1 MAVLSYWYTI
11 DYHILS
17 VSEGLKL
24 KNFKVFW
31 FINGLYYLVKWL
43 CEWWAVQSPLFF
55 RWSIVKIE
63 LLPLRAR
70 PAVPSLPR
78 GDATAR
84 PRRSH
89 RKKNQEKI
97 GYCDQCPWMTLEENI
112 LCSLLSK
119 TVYQATN
126 KASLSII
133 TAPRIYQAEIIPSA
147 VNENCLKV
155 RRCNKW

>member
-1 MAVLSYWYTI
+1 MAYIILLSGYVNDGLSKVPFFSVDRSSRSNCYRYERGQLYRVYPGGMPVLDLDDLT
-11 DYHILS
+11 
-17 VSEGLKL
+17 V
-24 KNFKVFW
+24 
-31 FINGLYYLVKWL
+31 
-43 CEWWAVQSPLFF
+43 
-55 RWSIVKIE
+55 
-63 LLPLRAR
+63 
-70 PAVPSLPR
+70 
-78 GDATAR
+78 
-84 PRRSH
+84 
-89 RKKNQEKI
+89 KKNQEKI

-133 TAPRIYQAEIIPSA
+133 TAPRIYQAEIIPSD